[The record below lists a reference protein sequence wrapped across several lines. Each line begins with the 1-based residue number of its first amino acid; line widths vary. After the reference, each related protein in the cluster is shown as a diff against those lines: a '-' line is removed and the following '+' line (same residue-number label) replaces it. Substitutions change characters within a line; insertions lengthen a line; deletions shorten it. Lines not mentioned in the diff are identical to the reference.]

1 MNLIEQLNKHQYF
14 YLAEIGEPEANQLR
28 IVILEA
34 RISGETED
42 IDLGVAKISDVHPIV
57 TDETCYAYEIIFE
70 SYIGYSVRNESYVGW
85 DESEEST
92 GKLFRVYSKSHFL
105 DFIRASAMYASE
117 DDPGKFTHFEVV
129 CLEHVIDVAS
139 VDKPQINILRR
150 A

>member
-1 MNLIEQLNKHQYF
+1 MNLIEQLNEHQYF

-28 IVILEA
+28 IIILEA
-34 RISGETED
+34 KISDKTED

-57 TDETCYAYEIIFE
+57 TDETSRAYEIIFE

-85 DESEEST
+85 DESEEFT
-92 GKLFRVYSKSHFL
+92 GKLFRVYTKSHFL
-105 DFIRASAMYASE
+105 DYIQVSAVYASE
-117 DDPGKFTHFEVV
+117 DDPGKFTHYEVV

-139 VDKPQINILRR
+139 MDEPRISILRR